1 MSGSEPSH
9 PVQGRFS
16 RKKLYTS
23 EIIYKTQTHKLK
35 KHTIVTKGE
44 MGGGG
49 AQADKS
55 GHWD

>member
-1 MSGSEPSH
+1 MSGSEPFH

-44 MGGGG
+44 MGGR